1 MMERRIVHRKCL
13 KRSKTIVR
21 KKKKPIKVVYISNP
35 MRVTTSAA
43 TFRALVQKLTGRDS
57 LVADTNTVSA
67 SLVHESTDEPP
78 VASAAAS
85 ESPSSM
91 LSSLTVSCTVEA
103 YNSLV
108 APTVVFDEENF
119 CGLMSSTLYH
129 ERQLAGLGSYDE
141 V

>member
-1 MMERRIVHRKCL
+1 MERRSVRRKCV
-13 KRSKTIVR
+13 KRSKTSVR
-21 KKKKPIKVVYISNP
+21 KKPIKVVYISNP

-57 LVADTNTVSA
+57 VVADTNPATA
-67 SLVHESTDEPP
+67 SPVHESTDEPP
-78 VASAAAS
+78 VAS
-85 ESPSSM
+85 EPPTSSM

-108 APTVVFDEENF
+108 APTEVFDEENF
-119 CGLMSSTLYH
+119 CGLLSSTLSH
-129 ERQLAGLGSYDE
+129 ERQLVGLGSFDE